1 MSLTLRRSAA
11 GIATAVLAG
20 GALLSTGGAAHAAA
34 APPWEP
40 DGDSVGG
47 LLFFNASGTQI
58 TGGNISDSPIAAY
71 VEGAKPIRAGDDKA
85 TLFGYLPVSGQVP
98 GQWQGE
104 ALDAATAYPVT
115 KASAPAALKTATV
128 PVESGISGDE
138 SIADLAVDFPNNDVT
153 SDGYAG
159 IYQLRL
165 RTSSSKG
172 GGLTP
177 TYDSADIKITGSTW
191 SVVYSKTQVASTT
204 KLTATPTSVF
214 HGAAVKL
221 TATVSPSNAAGSVTF
236 RNGAKKIGTV
246 KVKAGKATLTTKALP
261 DGTDKIKATFTPTNS
276 TAFTSST
283 SAARTVTVKAH
294 ATKVSLKASAASI
307 KAGNKLTLTIKETPA
322 VAGKV
327 AIFDGAKK
335 IGTVKVKKG
344 KASFSTTKL
353 KAGAHSLKAK
363 FTPTNTKNDKASTSK
378 TVKVKVT
385 K

>member
-1 MSLTLRRSAA
+1 MSLTLRRTAA
-11 GIATAVLAG
+11 GIAAAVLAG
-20 GALLSTGGAAHAAA
+20 GALLTTGGAAHAAPK
-34 APPWEP
+34 PPWEP

-47 LLFFNASGTQI
+47 LLFFNSSGTQI
-58 TGGNISDSPIAAY
+58 TGGNITDSPIAAY
-71 VEGAKPIRAGDDKA
+71 VEGAKTIRAGDDKA

-104 ALDAATAYPVT
+104 ALNAATVYPN
-115 KASAPAALKTATV
+115 AAAPAPLTTAPV
-128 PVESGISGDE
+128 PVETGHSGDE
-138 SIADLAVDFPNNDVT
+138 SLGDLAVDFPNTDTT

-172 GGLTP
+172 GTLTP
-177 TYDSADIKITGSTW
+177 TYDSADIQITGSTW
-191 SVVYSKTQVASTT
+191 AVVYSNTQVATTT
-204 KLTATPTSVF
+204 KLTATPASVF

-236 RNGAKKIGTV
+236 RNGSKKVGTA
-246 KVKAGKATLTTKALP
+246 KVKAGKATLTTKALT
-261 DGTDKIKATFTPTNS
+261 DGADKIKATFTPTNS

-283 SAARTVTVKAH
+283 SAARTVTVRAH
-294 ATKVSLKASAASI
+294 TTKVSLKASAKSI
-307 KAGNKLTLTIKETPA
+307 KAGKKLTLTIKETPA

-335 IGTVKVKKG
+335 IGTVTVKKG
-344 KASFSTTKL
+344 KASFSTSKL
-353 KAGAHSLKAK
+353 KAGSHSLKAR
-363 FTPTNTKNDKASTSK
+363 FTPKNTQNDKASTSR